1 MAARVA
7 VGSEAVPHGGNTTIA
22 DRYLPRV
29 QGRSPVNGSMRLNG
43 FMTVVAMVCVAG
55 AVGGEV
61 MSMHLVSDGG
71 TFPLIPHA
79 PPGSHGQQDLVR
91 GEFATDDMP
100 ALLSLA
106 LTPPPGAPDLSPN
119 PGGPSTHPGSG
130 GPGSGFGS
138 FGGGSF
144 MPAGP
149 GFATADTGPGPDV
162 HGPDLPDTGGLAS
175 PDVAQFSEAGAGP
188 PSFGSGGGGG
198 GSILGSSSPAV
209 VSSPPPSAI
218 PEPGAWWLLLLGLG
232 GAGAA
237 LRHQRRSGPVLEG
250 PGSKVRLGR

>member
-7 VGSEAVPHGGNTTIA
+7 VGSEVVPHGGNTTIA
-22 DRYLPRV
+22 DRCLPRV
-29 QGRSPVNGSMRLNG
+29 QARSPVNGSMRLNG

-61 MSMHLVSDGG
+61 MSMHLLSGGG
-71 TFPLIPHA
+71 TFPLTPHA

-91 GEFATDDMP
+91 GEFASDDMP

-106 LTPPPGAPDLSPN
+106 LTPPPGVLGLSPN
-119 PGGPSTHPGSG
+119 PGGSFTHAGAG
-130 GPGSGFGS
+130 GHGAGFGS

-149 GFATADTGPGPDV
+149 GFAAADTGPGPDV
-162 HGPDLPDTGGLAS
+162 HGPDLPDPGFAS
-175 PDVAQFSEAGAGP
+175 PDVAQFSEAGSGP

-218 PEPGAWWLLLLGLG
+218 PEPGAWWLLLLGLS

-237 LRHQRRSGPVLEG
+237 LRRQRRSDRVLEG
-250 PGSKVRLGR
+250 SGSTVREGR